1 MARQL
6 RTPMSQQR
14 KTKKL
19 DSVDRIVRSDSMKP
33 IVDTWGFG
41 NAVDAVRAIQE
52 GVRADEQSVAL
63 PSNKEE
69 YAGLAT
75 SWLNSNRNSG
85 YRSVFNLTGTILHTN
100 LGRAVLNEDLLNRAI
115 KTVGKP
121 VTVEYDLTSGK
132 RGERE
137 GVIRER
143 LIRLTGAESA
153 AVVNNNAAAVLIVLN
168 TFAMGRDVLVS
179 RGELIEIGGSFRLPE
194 ILSRAGCN
202 LVEVGTTN
210 RTRVADYANAI
221 TEETALLLKVHPSN
235 YSIQGF
241 TESASERE
249 LAELSRHKSIPFVL
263 DLGSGALVDLQKLGI
278 PREPMPQDSIEN
290 GVDLVTFSGDKL
302 LGGPQ
307 AGVIVGNSDYIERI
321 NKNPLKRAL
330 RMDKVSLAILEE
342 TLKAY
347 EDGTTLHQNIQ
358 LLKDLTLSSKQLM
371 HRARRVAELLKDK
384 LPDATVETTETQSV
398 LGSGAQPDTRLPSVA
413 VSITH
418 ESESALGEV
427 ERRLRALSPPVLGRR
442 SKSRI
447 LLDMRGA
454 QPLDELVDSL
464 RQLE

>member
-1 MARQL
+1 MAKQL

-14 KTKKL
+14 KSKTL
-19 DSVDRIVRSDSMKP
+19 DSVDRIVRSEPMKP
-33 IVDTWGFG
+33 IVDIWGFG
-41 NAVDAVRAIQE
+41 NTVDAIRAIQE
-52 GVRADEQSVAL
+52 SVRKDEQSLAQ
-63 PSNKEE
+63 PSSIEE
-69 YAGLAT
+69 YFALAT
-75 SWLNSNRNSG
+75 SWLNSNRKLG
-85 YRSVFNLTGTILHTN
+85 YRPVFNLTGTILHTN
-100 LGRAVLNEDLLNRAI
+100 LGRAVLSEQLLNRAI
-115 KTVGKP
+115 ETVGKP
-121 VTVEYDLTSGK
+121 VTLEYDLNSGK

-143 LIRLTGAESA
+143 LVRLTNAESA

-241 TESASERE
+241 TESASEKE

-263 DLGSGALVDLQKLGI
+263 DLGSGALIDLQKLGI
-278 PREPMPQDSIEN
+278 PREPLPQDSIEN

-307 AGVIVGNSDYIERI
+307 AGIIVGKSDYIERI
-321 NKNPLKRAL
+321 NTNPLKRAL
-330 RMDKVSLAILEE
+330 RMDKVSLAILDE

-347 EDGTTLHQNIQ
+347 EDGTNLHNNIQ
-358 LLKDLTLSSKQLM
+358 LLKDLTVSSKQLK
-371 HRARRVAELLKDK
+371 HRARQVTELLRNV
-384 LPDATVETTETQSV
+384 LSNANIDATETQSV

-418 ESESALGEV
+418 NSESVLGKIEK
-427 ERRLRALSPPVLGRR
+427 RLRGLNPPVLGRR

-454 QPLDELVDSL
+454 QPLDELVDAL
-464 RQLE
+464 RQLK